1 MSLVVISSH
10 SLIHLFRPFQM
21 GCFGLG
27 MSRIVASSVE
37 YLSSL
42 YQDQASPDN
51 SELQGD
57 DGRTIHFGSNMIIL
71 RWPKLI
77 VPFKVCIIMPKKDS
91 KEDKGKGT
99 DFSNHLVSIIQNNY
113 SEDVLID
120 DRSNLTIGKRLLTTR
135 AVGIPF
141 IIVAGRNIIDSI
153 PKFEVFN
160 TYSDSPQTPQ
170 LMTQVEVLDFLSHNL
185 KQFNFP
191 VNNSGH
197 FL

>member
-1 MSLVVISSH
+1 
-10 SLIHLFRPFQM
+10 
-21 GCFGLG
+21 
-27 MSRIVASSVE
+27 
-37 YLSSL
+37 
-42 YQDQASPDN
+42 
-51 SELQGD
+51 
-57 DGRTIHFGSNMIIL
+57 
-71 RWPKLI
+71 
-77 VPFKVCIIMPKKDS
+77 MPKKDS

-160 TYSDSPQTPQ
+160 TYSDSPQKPQ

-197 FL
+197 FLWSFSVRTNGRILNSASFQL